1 MDTLYIRKD
10 YLPLWMQRQM
20 LLYSFRHFFL
30 VFINAYLN
38 INHKKNRGLGQKKFS
53 VHHAEQTGLT
63 TQKNWHN
70 IKEGFTVVSWI
81 LILLN

>member
-1 MDTLYIRKD
+1 MNAETNATVF
-10 YLPLWMQRQM
+10 
-20 LLYSFRHFFL
+20 LLGTFFL

-63 TQKNWHN
+63 TQKN
-70 IKEGFTVVSWI
+70 
-81 LILLN
+81 